1 MLVAHARFSGV
12 AEGVLGNDP
21 EVVDNVIGESVLL
34 VSKVETLITGTV
46 LPVDGGDHTGGG
58 VPCQT

>member
-1 MLVAHARFSGV
+1 M

-21 EVVDNVIGESVLL
+21 EVVDNLVGESVLL